1 MYLRLSFIAG
11 PNVGKII
18 ATLIAEKATDGER
31 VMVILDN
38 NHTYGHVLG
47 EYNLNGSLDSVA
59 QGGCLKRVA

>member
-1 MYLRLSFIAG
+1 MYLRLSIITG

-18 ATLIAEKATDGER
+18 ATVIAEKATVGER

-47 EYNLNGSLDSVA
+47 ECNSCG
-59 QGGCLKRVA
+59 R